1 MILEQLHAAHKARI
15 ERMTRYA
22 QASYEPPPLRPA
34 PEPEPEPPKPLPE
47 IGAMRRI
54 VLAVSQA
61 SGISVADITS
71 QSRLKNIAAARH
83 VYYWM
88 CRTLAKKSDHEIGK
102 YCGARNHSSVIS
114 GRFKVQK
121 RMPEFQWLID
131 ASKKALDDMPRLGD
145 AE

>member
-1 MILEQLHAAHKARI
+1 MILQELHAAHKARR

-22 QASYEPPPLRPA
+22 QASYEPSPPRPA
-34 PEPEPEPPKPLPE
+34 PEPEHPKPLPE

-102 YCGARNHSSVIS
+102 YCGARNHSSVNS
-114 GRFKVQK
+114 GRCKVQK

-131 ASKKALDDMPRLGD
+131 ASKKVLDDMEG